1 MNGLRTLISPAAT
14 YRSAFRL
21 DAVRMS
27 EIAEQAAERS
37 WTRWDF
43 FEALGSPGCGGFVAE
58 VGNRP
63 VGFTLFKAMGC
74 QLPRQRSVVSRLI
87 NWWIAPEPETL
98 PSRRL
103 VCHAFVAVLPEFQR
117 QGIAR
122 ALMEEVHAQFQQ
134 IGDHFQATIPE
145 RNLPAQLLLRDLGY
159 RAIRIVRGTDGG
171 EDSYLMVRNMLQTD
185 DDQAPLPASSAA
197 VLSK

>member
-1 MNGLRTLISPAAT
+1 MNTLRTLISPAAN
-14 YRSAFRL
+14 YRGAFRL

-58 VGNRP
+58 VENQP
-63 VGFTLFKAMGC
+63 VGFILFKAMGR
-74 QLPRQRSVVSRLI
+74 QLPRERSVVSRFI
-87 NWWIAPEPETL
+87 SWWIAPEPE
-98 PSRRL
+98 PSGRL
-103 VCHAFVAVLPEFQR
+103 VWHAFVAVLPEFQR

-122 ALMEEVHAQFQQ
+122 ALLEEVHAQFQQ

-159 RAIRIVRGTDGG
+159 RAMRILRGTDGG
-171 EDSYLMVRNMLQTD
+171 DDSYLMVRNSVRPD
-185 DDQAPLPASSAA
+185 DDQALLPESSAA